1 MYNKS
6 KMPGWNIHL
15 EVGERVAK
23 RMRLSG
29 KKKAEFLLGC
39 LLPDINNGYVN
50 NVKVVKEHGET
61 HWAFDEKSSLNF
73 YAKYREKIEER
84 EPIYVGYLLHLYTDG
99 YFNYHFYHHVK
110 RTTIGVDL
118 DHTAKQKIKHNDFWI
133 YDAKY
138 AERILE
144 VTDKES
150 AVAKAN
156 EIQNVEIDAE
166 DIADVERIMR
176 DDKFVKA
183 VEGKKYIFYTER
195 WLDELMDEMIES
207 FMCKYLREE

>member
-1 MYNKS
+1 
-6 KMPGWNIHL
+6 MPGWSIHL

-23 RMRLSG
+23 RLKFSG
-29 KKKAEFLLGC
+29 KKKEEFLLGC

-50 NVKVVKEHGET
+50 KVKVVKKHGET

-73 YAKYREKIEER
+73 YAKYQKEIERR
-84 EPIYVGYLLHLYTDG
+84 EPLYVGYLLHLYTDG

-110 RTTIGVDL
+110 RTTIGADL
-118 DHTAKQKIKHNDFWI
+118 DHVAKQKIKHNDFWI

-138 AERILE
+138 AGKGFLVSR
-144 VTDKES
+144 KEEL
-150 AVAKAN
+150 AKEASQ
-156 EIQNVEIDAE
+156 IDGIEIDAE
-166 DIADVERIMR
+166 DIAEVERIMSG
-176 DDKFVKA
+176 DGFSKA

-207 FMCKYLREE
+207 FLRKYLREE